1 MTLAAY
7 NTRRSF
13 LPPSPLAA
21 VLYLDRGRKDILS
34 AASDYTAVSNLLS
47 PLFLFSSIFYSSSSS
62 SSRFGK
68 FETRE
73 EAGNKKSRK
82 QEIRKRRRRRRRRRE
97 GGSCILI
104 NPFKG
109 EAEEEDRGGEGGRET
124 EEAFEDDG
132 DRDSS

>member
-62 SSRFGK
+62 RFGK

-73 EAGNKKSRK
+73 EAGNKKKAGSRK
-82 QEIRKRRRRRRRRRE
+82 F
-97 GGSCILI
+97 GS
-104 NPFKG
+104 
-109 EAEEEDRGGEGGRET
+109 EGEGGREAR
-124 EEAFEDDG
+124 AF
-132 DRDSS
+132 